1 MTNPHSPMPRR
12 RFLGGLALAGAAL
25 TAPELLPELHAA
37 ARRDAADWDHTW
49 LKRLKAKHRTFF
61 DSPAWNGGDVFGYPS
76 RYLDAMR
83 DGYGA
88 SPADVQA
95 VIGLHGAT
103 WPLAVDDERW
113 ARYQLGK
120 IVGVD
125 DPATK
130 ARALRNVVRSD
141 AAGEPFA
148 ATSLVALQKRGAMIL
163 VCNNSMRRGSREL
176 AAAQEGGDAEKIYA
190 DLRAGVLAN
199 VTVVPAMIAASALAQ
214 EHGCSYIG

>member
-1 MTNPHSPMPRR
+1 MTNPSAPLPRR
-12 RFLGGLALAGAAL
+12 DFLGGLAFAGAAL
-25 TAPELLPELHAA
+25 AAPVGLPAFTAD
-37 ARRDAADWDHTW
+37 ARRDPADWDHHW
-49 LKRLKAKHRTFF
+49 LKQLKAKHRTFF
-61 DSPAWNGGDVFGYPS
+61 DTPAWNGGDAFGYPG

-88 SPADVQA
+88 PVDAVLV

-113 ARYQLGK
+113 NRYQLGK
-120 IVGVD
+120 VAGVD
-125 DPATK
+125 DVQAK
-130 ARALRNVVRSD
+130 AR
-141 AAGEPFA
+141 
-148 ATSLVALQKRGAMIL
+148 SLAEIQKRGAMVL

-176 AAAQEGGDAEKIYA
+176 AAAMPGGDAEKIYT

-199 VTVVPAMIAASALAQ
+199 IVVVPAMIAAAALAQ